1 MRTRGLLR
9 ACPAESAREGHQR
22 TFALDRAVRMSE
34 QLPLFSISQTRPRAV
49 SPSVLPAP
57 PTPELAALAHDL
69 PTEIFLGTSSWSFPT
84 WSGLVY
90 AKVYEAQTLAHDG
103 LRAYAQHPVLR
114 SVGIDRTFYA
124 PIAVSEFHD
133 YAEQVPAGF
142 RFLVKAPSECVSLS
156 RRAESGIRAAENPNF
171 LDAGFA
177 AERFVLP
184 AVEGLAEKAGPL
196 VFQFPPVSRGLAPD
210 SAGFARRLGNFLA
223 GLPRGP
229 LYAVELRDSG
239 LLTDNYLAAL
249 RDVGARHCLGLHPRQ
264 PGVREQAR
272 LLGKLAP
279 GPLIVRWSLHPGYG
293 YEEAKQRYYPFARLL
308 DEDLPTR
315 VALARLCLETAAAG
329 HPAFVIANNKAEGCA
344 PLSMVKLAA
353 LIVQEASAGA

>member
-1 MRTRGLLR
+1 
-9 ACPAESAREGHQR
+9 
-22 TFALDRAVRMSE
+22 MSE
-34 QLPLFSISQTRPRAV
+34 QLPLFSIPQTQPRAA
-49 SPSVLPAP
+49 SPSVRPASLAL
-57 PTPELAALAHDL
+57 ELAALARDL
-69 PTEIFLGTSSWSFPT
+69 PSEIFLGTSSWSFPT

-90 AKVYEAQTLAHDG
+90 AEVYEGQTLAHDG
-103 LRAYAQHPVLR
+103 LRAYAQHPLLR

-124 PIAVSEFHD
+124 PITASEFRH

-142 RFLVKAPSECVSLS
+142 RFLVKAPSECVSPS
-156 RRAESGIRAAENPNF
+156 RRTGVGIRAPENPNF
-171 LDAGFA
+171 LDASFA

-184 AVEGLAEKAGPL
+184 ALEGLGEKAGPL
-196 VFQFPPVSRGLAPD
+196 VFQFPPVSRAIAAD

-223 GLPRGP
+223 RLPRGP
-229 LYAVELRDSG
+229 LYAAELRDVG
-239 LLTDNYLAAL
+239 LLTDDYLAVL

-272 LLGKLAP
+272 LLSKLEP
-279 GPLIVRWSLHPGYG
+279 GPLVVRWNLHPGYG

-315 VALARLCLETAAAG
+315 VALARLCLETVAAG

-353 LIVQEASAGA
+353 LIAQEASAGA

>member
-1 MRTRGLLR
+1 
-9 ACPAESAREGHQR
+9 
-22 TFALDRAVRMSE
+22 MSE
-34 QLPLFSISQTRPRAV
+34 QLPLFSAPQAQPLAALRTV
-49 SPSVLPAP
+49 QPAP
-57 PTPELAALAHDL
+57 PAPELAALARDL
-69 PTEIFLGTSSWSFPT
+69 PSGIFLGTSSWSFPT

-90 AKVYEAQTLAHDG
+90 AGVYDSPILAHDG
-103 LRAYAQHPVLR
+103 LRAYAQHPLLR
-114 SVGIDRTFYA
+114 SVGIDRTFYT
-124 PIAVSEFHD
+124 PIPASDFRH

-142 RFLVKAPSECVSLS
+142 RFLVKAPGECVSPW
-156 RRAESGIRAAENPNF
+156 RRAEAGARAPENPNF
-171 LDAGFA
+171 LDAAFA

-184 AVEGLAEKAGPL
+184 ALEGLADKAGPL
-196 VFQFPPVSRGLAPD
+196 VFQFPPVPRAVAADSR
-210 SAGFARRLGNFLA
+210 GFARRLGEFLA
-223 GLPRGP
+223 RLPRGP

-239 LLTDNYLAAL
+239 LLTDDYLAAL

-272 LLGKLAP
+272 LLSRLEA
-279 GPLIVRWSLHPGYG
+279 GPLIVRWNLHPGYG

-315 VALARLCLETAAAG
+315 VALARLCLETVAAG

-353 LIVQEASAGA
+353 LIVQEASAGG